1 MTPLRWTLL
10 VVVLLVLGV
19 LSLFV
24 VQNLE
29 RTTDL
34 SLDLWVWAAH
44 LRQPVPVPWLLL
56 GTFLGGFLLGGGWG
70 LVGRMRAHSRVEQLE
85 QDLAR
90 ASLGRGGGGY
100 GGGYGG
106 APASSGMGNSGL
118 GSSGVGSSGAPN
130 KGGAAGGEDDP
141 WG

>member
-24 VQNLE
+24 VQNLG

-56 GTFLGGFLLGGGWG
+56 GTFAAGFLLGGGWG
-70 LVGRMRAHSRVEQLE
+70 LVGRIRANSRVEQLE

-90 ASLGRGGGGY
+90 ASLRGGGG
-100 GGGYGG
+100 GG
-106 APASSGMGNSGL
+106 ASYGAGA
-118 GSSGVGSSGAPN
+118 SGA
-130 KGGAAGGEDDP
+130 GGSARSGAGGPEDDP

>member
-24 VQNLE
+24 VQNLG

-56 GTFLGGFLLGGGWG
+56 GTFATGFLLGGGWG
-70 LVGRMRAHSRVEQLE
+70 LIGRMRANSKVEQLE

-90 ASLGRGGGGY
+90 ASLRGGGSA
-100 GGGYGG
+100 GGYG
-106 APASSGMGNSGL
+106 
-118 GSSGVGSSGAPN
+118 VGS
-130 KGGAAGGEDDP
+130 AGGGGSARAGAGGPEDDP